1 MSREQGDQRRGDVDW
16 VAAPD
21 PDRALEDVRALF
33 AQVHGGEPAGVWA
46 APGRVNLIGEHV
58 DYAGGTSLPLALPH
72 RTLVA
77 VRPREDGRVRV
88 VSAWAPEDVWEGS
101 LADVRPGTGGRAGTV
116 PGWPAYPAGVLWAL
130 GPDAGRGGVGPGWDV
145 PGVDLAV
152 TSDVPVGA
160 GLSSSAALTCSTAL
174 AVADLVG
181 QGTHEQGTHEEGTHE
196 ESTHEEGTDED
207 ALRRQLVAACVRAE
221 NEVAGSPTGGMDQQ
235 ASLRARAQ
243 HLLLLDSADGS
254 VEHVPLALEEHGLVL
269 LVVDTRAPH
278 RLVDGQYAD
287 RRAGCARAAELLGV
301 PHLARAADTS
311 GVEEVLDRLRAA
323 SAEDD
328 VVRRAR
334 HVLTEEQRTRA
345 LVDLLRQG
353 RPQDVGPLLD
363 GSHASLRDDHEVS
376 SPELD
381 VVTDAARAAG
391 ALGARMTG
399 GGFGGSAVALVREGD
414 VDAVARAVTR
424 ASAEAG
430 HPRPQ
435 LVSVVAAGGAERL
448 A

>member
-1 MSREQGDQRRGDVDW
+1 MSGPVTGRHGDEPQDGVDW
-16 VAAPD
+16 VADPD
-21 PDRALEDVRALF
+21 PARALADVRELF
-33 AQVHGGEPAGVWA
+33 AQVHGGAPAGVWA

-77 VRPREDGRVRV
+77 VRPRDDGRVRV
-88 VSAWAPEDVWEGS
+88 VSAWAPEEPWEGV
-101 LADVRPGTGGRAGTV
+101 LADIRPGTGGRAGTV

-130 GPDAGRGGVGPGWDV
+130 GPEAGRGGVGPGWDV

-174 AVADLVG
+174 AVADLLG
-181 QGTHEQGTHEEGTHE
+181 HHGGAE
-196 ESTHEEGTDED
+196 DDD
-207 ALRRQLVAACVRAE
+207 ALRADLVAACVRAE

-254 VEHVPLALEEHGLVL
+254 VEHVPLALEQHGLVL

-287 RRAGCARAAELLGV
+287 RRAACARAAELLDV
-301 PHLARAADTS
+301 PHLARAAEGT
-311 GVEEVLDRLRAA
+311 GVEAVLERLRAA
-323 SAEDD
+323 GADED
-328 VVRRAR
+328 VRRRAR
-334 HVLTEEQRTRA
+334 HVLTEEERTRA
-345 LVDLLRQG
+345 LVALLRAD

-363 GSHASLRDDHEVS
+363 GSHASLREDHEVS

-381 VVTDAARAAG
+381 VVTDAARSAG

-399 GGFGGSAVALVREGD
+399 GGFGGSAVALVRTED
-414 VDAVARAVTR
+414 VDAVAGAVTR
-424 ASAEAG
+424 ASATAG

-435 LVSVVAAGGAERL
+435 LVTVVAAGGAERL
-448 A
+448 V